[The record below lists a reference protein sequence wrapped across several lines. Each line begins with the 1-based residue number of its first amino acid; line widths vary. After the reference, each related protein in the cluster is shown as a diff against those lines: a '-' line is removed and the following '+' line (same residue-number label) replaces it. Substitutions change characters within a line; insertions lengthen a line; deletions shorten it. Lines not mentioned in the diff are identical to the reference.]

1 MPRQISAERLQE
13 YANVLHLRD
22 LGFSFRD
29 IATQLNFTDPRT
41 ARFMWIGGLRHSGR
55 ASEIPVSTPRRVTVV
70 HNNRTTTLVVPELI
84 SWNTNSALTFGI
96 EIECVG
102 LSLRAARTA
111 LNTAGITCEDFGY
124 THATHS
130 VWKVVPDGSLTSRSG
145 SCEVVSPVLSGR
157 DGLTEVRTVMSVLR
171 AAGASINQSC
181 GMHIHIGVD
190 VLTQQHQANI
200 IRNYGAWQ
208 YAMTAWILKRRI
220 NNYFCA
226 LRTVQQ
232 TEDLATRW
240 ENSNDCKELAGEYD
254 RYFAFNV
261 ASYQR
266 HGTFE
271 MRSHHGSLNG
281 MNACAWISLH
291 LAFFD
296 ACKSSVMMTTLTG
309 NLPVGATYA
318 KTAQRPLI
326 INGAEQYEV
335 RNANMTTRVSRQQL
349 NEMIAMNGVSNDE
362 TNGVSSTQL
371 FEACYPT
378 RAQTV
383 TAGKELCTRL
393 ASMHNS
399 RNNTAL
405 LADDVCAYLQQRA
418 GNIPVRT
425 EQTN

>member
-13 YANVLHLRD
+13 YANVLQLRD

-55 ASEIPVSTPRRVTVV
+55 ANEIPVSTPRRVTVQ
-70 HNNRTTTLVVPELI
+70 HNNRVTTLVVPELI

-96 EIECVG
+96 EIECIG
-102 LSLRAARTA
+102 LSTRQAKAA
-111 LNTAGITCEDFGY
+111 LNAAGISCEDYGY
-124 THATHS
+124 THATHA
-130 VWKVVPDGSLTSRSG
+130 VWKVVTDGSLTSRTG
-145 SCEVVSPVLSGR
+145 SCEVVSPVLTGS

-190 VLTQQHQANI
+190 QLTQQHQANI

-232 TEDLATRW
+232 TEELAAKW
-240 ENSNDCKELAGEYD
+240 ETASDCKTLAGNYD

-271 MRSHHGSLNG
+271 LRSHHGSLNG

-296 ACKSSVMMTTLTG
+296 ACKSSAMMTTLTS

-318 KTAQRPLI
+318 KTGSRPLV
-326 INGAEQYEV
+326 INGEEQFDV
-335 RNANMTTRVSRQQL
+335 RNGGLTTRLGRTQL
-349 NEMIAMNGVSNDE
+349 DMLLRASTLSDTSGVF
-362 TNGVSSTQL
+362 TTQL
-371 FEACYPT
+371 FEPCFPT

-393 ASMHNS
+393 ASMFNS
-399 RNNTAL
+399 NYGTGKL
-405 LADDVCAYLQQRA
+405 LADDVSAYLQQRA